1 MKKLLLLII
10 IFFIGANTIN
20 AQISAE
26 EQTLLENLEAAKNA
40 KDISE
45 LDYYK
50 GYSRA
55 LLPLFAHYYS
65 TGQYAKCV
73 EITKEV
79 LRMFELLV
87 GRYDESYAQ
96 FEAYLAKMYTQ
107 MGMYDDALATYESMR
122 QTYQNAPKIEQP
134 HLYASCISGMGTLY
148 MMCGKY
154 QEAIRYGFEALDII
168 EKYSVDKIYK
178 TEAYGVLGTSYTG
191 AGQYKEAEKYMLSA
205 LSCAPKEDVIYG
217 QTLNNIGLLYYRMG
231 LYDKSMDYYKQA
243 YEVKKRLLSEK
254 HPDHGTTL
262 SNIGLASHC
271 LGNYAEA
278 EKYLLQAIEFQK
290 ELQENNPRP
299 YANSLMNLGFL
310 YTDMGDYDKALYYVH
325 TGAEILGKIL
335 GEDGHLDYATHLFS
349 LGRIN
354 MSKGDYANAALYGE
368 KALAIQQKEP
378 QKHPESVQVLILLG
392 KTHIMTQEYKRAQEL
407 LSEAQVMAKQL
418 QGEQHENYAEALSLL
433 GLSYQQTKEY
443 QQAESY
449 YLQALERYGNIL
461 STQHPKY
468 VSVLNNLGELYQET
482 HQYARAKECFS
493 QAAQANKNQFVATTD
508 YMSEHQ
514 RELYWETI
522 RNRYESVYPNFTY
535 ISFNQMPDIS
545 GFAYD
550 NELFMKG
557 LLLHSST
564 AIQNSIMN
572 SGDANLIKR
581 WENLKQM
588 NIQILALQESDPT
601 SNYLKE
607 LKTEAENLEKEL
619 IKYSSLFRNNKD
631 IWNISWHTVQNS
643 LQPDQVAI
651 EFFVAPTN
659 EKGNVYCALLLR
671 KNSKYPYLIPLC
683 SEKQLK
689 DILQKTPAE
698 IYNYTQ
704 YGKLLYTLIWE
715 PLLKYIHEED
725 AIYFSPAGHL
735 HQLAIEYLPINEK
748 NNMQEKYRIKRLSS
762 TRELAINKPHLSIS
776 NATLYGGILYDMD
789 SEELLIESEEYQ
801 KNRFISRSVAKSSTR
816 QGVQYL
822 QGTKKEVDYINQLL
836 RSNSIQTKLYVGG
849 KGNEESFKA
858 LDGEKNH
865 ILHIATHG
873 FFWSDEAAKSTDYY
887 LQRMLNPT
895 QKALPVDPLSR
906 CGLLL
911 AGANIALS
919 GNQNNLPEG
928 VQDGILTAKEISLL
942 DLTHTQI
949 AVLSACETGRGEVT
963 AEGVFGLQRALK
975 QAGVNTIIMSLWP
988 VNDAATQLLM
998 QEFYQQWIT
1007 TNMNKHQAFTKAQKT
1022 VKAKYPS
1029 PEYWAG
1035 FILLD

>member
-1 MKKLLLLII
+1 MKKLLVFFLTLL
-10 IFFIGANTIN
+10 IGANSLI
-20 AQISAE
+20 AQVSTE
-26 EQTLLENLEAAKNA
+26 EQTLLDNLKVAKNA
-40 KDISE
+40 KNLSE

-50 GYSRA
+50 GYAKA
-55 LLPLFAHYYS
+55 LLPLFAHYWS
-65 TGQYAKCV
+65 TGNYSQGV
-73 EITKEV
+73 EISQEV

-87 GRYDESYAQ
+87 GRYDESYGDYQSYLGQMYLHMGKYDEAIST
-96 FEAYLAKMYTQ
+96 FLSMYDTYAHVEKFENPKFYTSNIGIMAACFSVAGKYAEAEKYALEAYELMKRFQVDDIYT
-107 MGMYDDALATYESMR
+107 A
-122 QTYQNAPKIEQP
+122 QP
-134 HLYASCISGMGTLY
+134 LGTL
-148 MMCGKY
+148 
-154 QEAIRYGFEALDII
+154 
-168 EKYSVDKIYK
+168 
-178 TEAYGVLGTSYTG
+178 GTTYISL
-191 AGQYKEAEKYMLSA
+191 GQYNKAEKYMLKA
-205 LSCAPKEDVIYG
+205 LSVCSKNDSGYG
-217 QTLNNIGLLYYRMG
+217 QYLNNTGLLYYRMG
-231 LYDKSMDYYKQA
+231 RYDKALDYFIQA
-243 YEVKKRLLSEK
+243 YEVKKRFLPEK
-254 HPDHGTTL
+254 HPDHGSTL
-262 SNIGLASHC
+262 SNIGLTSHYA
-271 LGNYAEA
+271 GQFAEA
-278 EKYLLQAIEFQK
+278 EKYLLQAIGLQK
-290 ELQENNPRP
+290 ELQVNNPRP
-299 YANSLMNLGFL
+299 YANSLTNLG
-310 YTDMGDYDKALYYVH
+310 YIYSDMGDYDKALHY
-325 TGAEILGKIL
+325 TLMGSELLGSIVGK
-335 GEDGHLDYATHLFS
+335 DHLDYATSVFTIGKLHL
-349 LGRIN
+349 
-354 MSKGDYANAALYGE
+354 SKGDYANAVLYGK
-368 KALAIQQKEP
+368 KALTIQQNQDK
-378 QKHPESVQVLILLG
+378 KHPESVAVLIHIGKSYIMSKDYTNAQSLLN
-392 KTHIMTQEYKRAQEL
+392 
-407 LSEAQVMAKQL
+407 EAKDLAKQL
-418 QGEQHENYAEALSLL
+418 QGEQHENYAEALYLL
-433 GLSYQQTKEY
+433 GLLHHKTKDFP
-443 QQAESY
+443 QAEGY
-449 YLQALERYGNIL
+449 FLQSLERYGSIL

-468 VSVLNNLGELYQET
+468 AAVLNNLGELYQET
-482 HQYARAKECFS
+482 YQYARAKECFS

-522 RNRYESVYPNFTY
+522 RNRYESVYPNFAY
-535 ISFNQMPDIS
+535 ISFNQMPDAS

-581 WENLKQM
+581 WDNLKQM
-588 NIQILALQESDPT
+588 NTQILALQENDPT

-619 IKYSSLFRNNKD
+619 IASSTIFRNNKD
-631 IWNISWHTVQNS
+631 SWNITWNS
-643 LQPDQVAI
+643 VRQSLKPQQVAI
-651 EFFVAPTN
+651 EFFVTPTN
-659 EKGNVYCALLLR
+659 TGDKKYCALLLR
-671 KNSKYPYLIPLC
+671 NSSKYPTLIPLC
-683 SEKQLK
+683 SEKDLEV
-689 DILQKTPAE
+689 IMQKNPAE
-698 IYNYTQ
+698 IYTYTQ
-704 YGKLLYTLIWE
+704 YGKQLFTHIWK
-715 PLLKYIHEED
+715 PLLKYIQEGEE
-725 AIYFSPAGHL
+725 IYFSPSGHL
-735 HQLAIEYLPINEK
+735 YQLAIEYLPIDEQTNL
-748 NNMQEKYRIKRLSS
+748 QEKYIIKRLSS
-762 TRELAINKPHLSIS
+762 TRELVTNKPHLSIT

-988 VNDAATQLLM
+988 VDDAATQLLM

>member
-1 MKKLLLLII
+1 MKKLLVFFLTL
-10 IFFIGANTIN
+10 FIGFNGLI
-20 AQISAE
+20 AQVSSE
-26 EQTLLENLEAAKNA
+26 EQTLLNNLAVAKQSNKIDDFEYKKTCYAA
-40 KDISE
+40 
-45 LDYYK
+45 LM
-50 GYSRA
+50 
-55 LLPLFAHYYS
+55 PLFNLYWT
-65 TGQYAKCV
+65 TGQYAKGV
-73 EITKEV
+73 NIIKEM
-79 LRMFELLV
+79 LQIFESLV
-87 GRYDESYAQ
+87 GRYDQSYAGLE
-96 FEAYLAKMYTQ
+96 FYLAYMYTQ
-107 MGMYDDALATYESMR
+107 MGNYDEALAAFTSMR
-122 QTYQNAPKIEQP
+122 HTYQNSKIENP
-134 HLYASCISGMGTLY
+134 MAYANSICSFGNLHQMRGEY
-148 MMCGKY
+148 REAEKY
-154 QEAIRYGFEALDII
+154 CFESLDIAD
-168 EKYSVDKIYK
+168 KYSVNEVFKCTPYGSLATIYS
-178 TEAYGVLGTSYTG
+178 GT
-191 AGQYKEAEKYMLSA
+191 GQYKEAEKYMLMS
-205 LSCAPKEDVIYG
+205 LQLFPKEEAGYG
-217 QTLNNIGLLYYRMG
+217 NNLNNMGLIYFRMG
-231 LYDKSMDYYKQA
+231 RYDKAMDYFTQA
-243 YEVKKRLLSEK
+243 YRVKKRHLPEN
-254 HPDHGTTL
+254 HPEHTSTI
-262 SNIGLASHC
+262 SNMGLACYS
-271 LGNYAEA
+271 GGQYAEA
-278 EKYLLQAIEFQK
+278 EKYLLQAIELQK
-290 ELQENNPRP
+290 ELQANNPRP
-299 YANSLMNLGFL
+299 YANSLVNIGYL
-310 YTDMGDYDKALYYVH
+310 YSDMGDYDKALHYIQM
-325 TGAEILGKIL
+325 GSELLGSIVGKN
-335 GEDGHLDYATHLFS
+335 HLDYAASIFTIGKLY
-349 LGRIN
+349 L
-354 MSKGDYANAALYGE
+354 SKGDYANAVLYGK
-368 KALAIQQKEP
+368 KALTIQQNQDK
-378 QKHPESVQVLILLG
+378 KHPESVAVLIHIGKSYIMSKDYTNAQSLLN
-392 KTHIMTQEYKRAQEL
+392 
-407 LSEAQVMAKQL
+407 EAKDLAKQL
-418 QGEQHENYAEALSLL
+418 QGEQHENYAEALYLL
-433 GLSYQQTKEY
+433 GLLHHKTKDFP
-443 QQAESY
+443 QAEGY
-449 YLQALERYGNIL
+449 FLQSLERYGSIL

-468 VSVLNNLGELYQET
+468 AAVLNNLGELYQET
-482 HQYARAKECFS
+482 YQYARARECFS

-522 RNRYESVYPNFTY
+522 RSRYESVYPNFAY
-535 ISFNQMPDIS
+535 ISFNQMPDVS

-564 AIQNSIMN
+564 AIQSSIMN

-581 WENLKQM
+581 WEDLKQM
-588 NIQILALQESDPT
+588 NTQILALQENDPT

-619 IKYSSLFRNNKD
+619 IASSTIFRNNKD
-631 IWNISWHTVQNS
+631 SWNITWNS
-643 LQPDQVAI
+643 VRQSLKPQQVAI
-651 EFFVAPTN
+651 EFFVTPTN
-659 EKGNVYCALLLR
+659 TGDKKYCALLLR
-671 KNSKYPYLIPLC
+671 NSSKYPTLIPLC
-683 SEKQLK
+683 SEKDL
-689 DILQKTPAE
+689 DAIIQKTPAE
-698 IYNYTQ
+698 IYTYTQ
-704 YGKLLYTLIWE
+704 YGKQLFAHIWE
-715 PLLKYIHEED
+715 PLLKYIQEGEE
-725 AIYFSPAGHL
+725 IYFSPSGHL
-735 HQLAIEYLPINEK
+735 YQLAIEYLPIDEQSNL
-748 NNMQEKYRIKRLSS
+748 QDKYLIKRLSS
-762 TRELAINKPHLSIS
+762 TRELVTNKPHLSIT

-822 QGTKKEVDYINQLL
+822 HGTKKEVDYINQLL
-836 RSNSIQTKLYVGG
+836 RNNSIQTKLYVGG

-988 VNDAATQLLM
+988 VDDAATQLLM

>member
-1 MKKLLLLII
+1 MKKLLVFFLTLL
-10 IFFIGANTIN
+10 IGANSLI
-20 AQISAE
+20 AQVSTE
-26 EQTLLENLEAAKNA
+26 EQTLLDNLKVAKNA
-40 KDISE
+40 KNVSDI
-45 LDYYK
+45 DYKKACYE
-50 GYSRA
+50 A
-55 LLPLFAHYYS
+55 LAPLFNHYWS
-65 TGQYAKCV
+65 TGQYIKGIEIVKEMMPIV
-73 EITKEV
+73 ETLI
-79 LRMFELLV
+79 
-87 GRYDESYAQ
+87 GRYDQSYAGL
-96 FEAYLAKMYTQ
+96 EYYLAYMYMQ
-107 MGMYDDALATYESMR
+107 IGKYDEALAAFTSMR
-122 QTYQNAPKIEQP
+122 HTYQNSQIENP
-134 HLYASCISGMGTLY
+134 IAYANSICFFGHLHLMRGE
-148 MMCGKY
+148 Y
-154 QEAIRYGFEALDII
+154 QEAKKYCFESLDIAD
-168 EKYSVDKIYK
+168 KYSVNEVFKCTPYGSLATIYS
-178 TEAYGVLGTSYTG
+178 GT
-191 AGQYKEAEKYMLSA
+191 GQYKEAEKYMLMS
-205 LSCAPKEDVIYG
+205 LQLFPKEKAGYG
-217 QTLNNIGLLYYRMG
+217 NNLNNMGLIYFRMG
-231 LYDKSMDYYKQA
+231 RYDKALDYFIQA
-243 YEVKKRLLSEK
+243 YEVKKRFLPEK
-254 HPDHGTTL
+254 HPDHTSTI
-262 SNIGLASHC
+262 SNMGVACYS
-271 LGNYAEA
+271 GGQYAEA
-278 EKYLLQAIEFQK
+278 EKYLLQAIELQK
-290 ELQENNPRP
+290 ELQANNPRP
-299 YANSLMNLGFL
+299 YANSLVNIGYL
-310 YTDMGDYDKALYYVH
+310 YSDMGDYDKALHYIQM
-325 TGAEILGKIL
+325 GSELLGSIVGKN
-335 GEDGHLDYATHLFS
+335 HLDYAASIFTIGKLY
-349 LGRIN
+349 L
-354 MSKGDYANAALYGE
+354 SKGDYANAVLYGK
-368 KALAIQQKEP
+368 KALTIQQNQDK
-378 QKHPESVQVLILLG
+378 KHPESVAVLIHIGKSYIMGKDYANAQTLLN
-392 KTHIMTQEYKRAQEL
+392 KAKD
-407 LSEAQVMAKQL
+407 MAKLL
-418 QGEQHENYAEALSLL
+418 QGEEHENYAEALYLL
-433 GLSYQQTKEY
+433 GLLCQQTKDF
-443 QQAESY
+443 QQAEGY
-449 YLQALERYGNIL
+449 YMQALERYGSIL

-468 VSVLNNLGELYQET
+468 ASVLNSLGELYQET
-482 HQYARAKECFS
+482 HQYTRAQECFS

-522 RNRYESVYPNFTY
+522 RNRYESVYPNFAY
-535 ISFNQMPDIS
+535 VSFNQMPDVS

-581 WENLKQM
+581 WEDLKQM
-588 NIQILALQESDPT
+588 NTQILALQENDPT

-619 IKYSSLFRNNKD
+619 IASSTIFRNNKD
-631 IWNISWHTVQNS
+631 SWNITWNS
-643 LQPDQVAI
+643 VRQSLKPQQVAI
-651 EFFVAPTN
+651 EFFVTPTN
-659 EKGNVYCALLLR
+659 TGDKKYCALLLR
-671 KNSKYPYLIPLC
+671 NSSKYPTLIPLC
-683 SEKQLK
+683 SEKDLEV
-689 DILQKTPAE
+689 IMQKNPAE
-698 IYNYTQ
+698 IYTYTQ
-704 YGKLLYTLIWE
+704 YGKQLFTHIWK
-715 PLLKYIHEED
+715 PLLKYIQEGEE
-725 AIYFSPAGHL
+725 IYFSPSGHL
-735 HQLAIEYLPINEK
+735 YQLAIEYLPIDEQTNL
-748 NNMQEKYRIKRLSS
+748 QEKYIIKRLSS
-762 TRELAINKPHLSIS
+762 TRELVTNKPHLSIT

-988 VNDAATQLLM
+988 VDDAATQLLM

>member
-1 MKKLLLLII
+1 MKKLLVFFLTL
-10 IFFIGANTIN
+10 FIGTNSLI
-20 AQISAE
+20 AQVSTE
-26 EQTLLENLEAAKNA
+26 EQTLLDNLKVAKNA
-40 KDISE
+40 KNLSE

-50 GYSRA
+50 GYAKA
-55 LLPLFAHYYS
+55 LLPLFAHYWS
-65 TGQYAKCV
+65 TGNYSQGV
-73 EITKEV
+73 GITQEV

-87 GRYDESYAQ
+87 GRYDESYGDYQSYLGQMYLYMGKYDEAIST
-96 FEAYLAKMYTQ
+96 FLSMYDTYAHVKKIENPKFYTTNIGIMAVCFSFAGKYAEAEKYALEAYELMKRFQVDDIYTAQ
-107 MGMYDDALATYESMR
+107 PLGTLGATY
-122 QTYQNAPKIEQP
+122 
-134 HLYASCISGMGTLY
+134 IS
-148 MMCGKY
+148 
-154 QEAIRYGFEALDII
+154 
-168 EKYSVDKIYK
+168 
-178 TEAYGVLGTSYTG
+178 LGEYN
-191 AGQYKEAEKYMLSA
+191 KAEKYMLKA
-205 LSCAPKEDVIYG
+205 LSVCSKNDSGYG
-217 QTLNNIGLLYYRMG
+217 KYLNNTGLLYYRMG
-231 LYDKSMDYYKQA
+231 RYDKALDYFIQA

-262 SNIGLASHC
+262 SNIGLTSHC

-482 HQYARAKECFS
+482 HQYVRAKECFS
-493 QAAQANKNQFVATTD
+493 QAAQANKNQLVATTD

-522 RNRYESVYPNFTY
+522 RNRYESVYPNFAY
-535 ISFNQMPDIS
+535 VSFNQMPDVS

-581 WENLKQM
+581 WEDLKQM
-588 NIQILALQESDPT
+588 NTQILALQESDPT

-619 IKYSSLFRNNKD
+619 IKYSSIFRNNKD

-704 YGKLLYTLIWE
+704 YGKQLYTLIWE

-789 SEELLIESEEYQ
+789 SEELLIESEEYS
-801 KNRFISRSVAKSSTR
+801 KHKFNSRSIAKSSMR

-822 QGTKKEVDYINQLL
+822 HGTKKEVDYINQLL
-836 RSNSIQTKLYVGG
+836 RENAIHTKLYIGG

-858 LDGEKNH
+858 LDGKENH

-873 FFWSDEAAKSTDYY
+873 FFWSDETAKSTDYY
-887 LQRMLNPT
+887 MQRMLNPN

-919 GNQNNLPEG
+919 GQQNDLPEG

-949 AVLSACETGRGEVT
+949 AVLSACETGRGEIT

-975 QAGVNTIIMSLWP
+975 QAGVATIIMSLWP
-988 VNDAATQLLM
+988 VDDAATQLLM
-998 QEFYQQWIT
+998 QEFYQNWIKA
-1007 TNMNKHQAFTKAQKT
+1007 NLNKNQAFAQAQKT
-1022 VKAKYPS
+1022 VQAKYPS
-1029 PEYWAG
+1029 PKYWAG

>member
-1 MKKLLLLII
+1 MKKLLVFFLTL
-10 IFFIGANTIN
+10 FIGANSLI
-20 AQISAE
+20 AQVSTE
-26 EQTLLENLEAAKNA
+26 EQTLLDNLKVAKNA
-40 KDISE
+40 KNVSDI
-45 LDYYK
+45 DYKKACYK
-50 GYSRA
+50 A
-55 LLPLFAHYYS
+55 LAPLFNHYWS
-65 TGQYAKCV
+65 TGQYIKGIEIVKEMMPIV
-73 EITKEV
+73 ETLI
-79 LRMFELLV
+79 
-87 GRYDESYAQ
+87 GRYDQSYAGLE
-96 FEAYLAKMYTQ
+96 FYLACMYMQ
-107 MGMYDDALATYESMR
+107 ICKYDEALAAFTSMR
-122 QTYQNAPKIEQP
+122 HTYQNSKIENP
-134 HLYASCISGMGTLY
+134 IAYANSICYFGSLHLLRGEYSEAQ
-148 MMCGKY
+148 KY
-154 QEAIRYGFEALDII
+154 CFESLDIAD
-168 EKYSVDKIYK
+168 KYSVNEVFKC
-178 TEAYGVLGTSYTG
+178 TPYGVLASIYSGT
-191 AGQYKEAEKYMLSA
+191 GQYKEAEKYMLKS
-205 LSCAPKEDVIYG
+205 LQLFPKEEAGYG
-217 QTLNNIGLLYYRMG
+217 NNLNNMGLLYFRMG
-231 LYDKSMDYYKQA
+231 RYDKAMDYYEQA
-243 YEVKKRLLSEK
+243 HEVKKRFLPEK
-254 HPDHGTTL
+254 HPEHGTTI
-262 SNIGLASHC
+262 SNIGLTNHYA
-271 LGNYAEA
+271 GKYAEA

-290 ELQENNPRP
+290 ELQENQPRP
-299 YANSLMNLGFL
+299 YANSLVNIGYL
-310 YTDMGDYDKALYYVH
+310 YADMGNYDKAVYY
-325 TGAEILGKIL
+325 TKLGSNLLEQILGKK
-335 GEDGHLDYATHLFS
+335 HLDYAASLFT
-349 LGRIN
+349 LGKTYL
-354 MSKGDYANAALYGE
+354 SKGDYANAVLYGK
-368 KALAIQQKEP
+368 KALTIQQNQDK
-378 QKHPESVQVLILLG
+378 KHPESVAVLIHIGKSYIMSKDYTNAQSLLN
-392 KTHIMTQEYKRAQEL
+392 
-407 LSEAQVMAKQL
+407 EAKDLAKQL
-418 QGEQHENYAEALSLL
+418 QGEQHENYAEALYLL
-433 GLSYQQTKEY
+433 GLLHHKTKDFL
-443 QQAESY
+443 QAEGY
-449 YLQALERYGNIL
+449 FLQSLERYGSTL

-468 VSVLNNLGELYQET
+468 ASVLNNLGELYQET

-522 RNRYESVYPNFTY
+522 RNRYESTYPNFAYTTFRQ
-535 ISFNQMPDIS
+535 IPDVS

-581 WENLKQM
+581 WDNLKQM
-588 NIQILALQESDPT
+588 NTQILALQESDPT
-601 SNYLKE
+601 SSYLKE

-619 IKYSSLFRNNKD
+619 IASSTIFRNNKD
-631 IWNISWHTVQNS
+631 SWNITWNS
-643 LQPDQVAI
+643 VRQSLKPQQVAI
-651 EFFVAPTN
+651 EFFVTPTN
-659 EKGNVYCALLLR
+659 TGDKKYCALLLR
-671 KNSKYPYLIPLC
+671 NSSKYPTLIPLC
-683 SEKQLK
+683 SEKDLEV
-689 DILQKTPAE
+689 IMQKNPAE
-698 IYNYTQ
+698 IYTYTQ
-704 YGKLLYTLIWE
+704 YGKQLFTHIWK
-715 PLLKYIHEED
+715 PLLKYIQEGEE
-725 AIYFSPAGHL
+725 IYFSPSGHL
-735 HQLAIEYLPINEK
+735 YQLAIEYLPIDEQTNL
-748 NNMQEKYRIKRLSS
+748 QEKYIIKRLSS
-762 TRELAINKPHLSIS
+762 TRELVTNKPHLSIT

-836 RSNSIQTKLYVGG
+836 HSNSIQTKLYVGG

-988 VNDAATQLLM
+988 VDDAATQLLM

-1007 TNMNKHQAFTKAQKT
+1007 TNKNKHQAFTKAQKT